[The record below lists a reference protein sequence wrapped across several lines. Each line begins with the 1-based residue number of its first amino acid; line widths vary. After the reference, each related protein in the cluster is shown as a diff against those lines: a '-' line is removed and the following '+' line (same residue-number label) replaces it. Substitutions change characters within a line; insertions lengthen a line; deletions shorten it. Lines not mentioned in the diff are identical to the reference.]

1 MTSDV
6 EVELGGPEVSLVSGL
21 EWVGG
26 LQTQEVVGALWDGR
40 KVVGWEQFLKKQ
52 HKAPWGITYVPG
64 FSTTLVQHEKLC
76 PHRAKRQLQWNI
88 HVGMTDRWLLS
99 TGFYL
104 LTVKDKAFRFSF
116 ILFMAFLT

>member
-40 KVVGWEQFLKKQ
+40 KLVGWEQFLKKQ
-52 HKAPWGITYVPG
+52 HKALRGIMCVPG
-64 FSTTLVQHEKLC
+64 FSTTLVQHQKLW
-76 PHRAKRQLQWNI
+76 RQTFI
-88 HVGMTDRWLLS
+88 KGEFIFS
-99 TGFYL
+99 TL
-104 LTVKDKAFRFSF
+104 
-116 ILFMAFLT
+116 MAER